1 MDLVKKTGCAR
12 VNGMEMTTH
21 LLIHA
26 FNLFKMCLLN
36 ALLEPDKVQYA
47 LDTQLIKGICFISL
61 WKL

>member
-26 FNLFKMCLLN
+26 FNLFKLCLLN

-47 LDTQLIKGICFISL
+47 LDTQ
-61 WKL
+61 